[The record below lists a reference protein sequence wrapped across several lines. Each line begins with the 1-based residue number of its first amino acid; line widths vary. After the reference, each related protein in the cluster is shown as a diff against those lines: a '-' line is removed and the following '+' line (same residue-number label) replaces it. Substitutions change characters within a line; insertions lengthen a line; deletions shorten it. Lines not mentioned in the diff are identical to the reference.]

1 MTALITDCELTK
13 ASGEA
18 GSDPVVGAAM
28 IARDRYHQTPAQ
40 DQGGGADGSQARVV
54 SASVTDGPAPA
65 DEAADDQC
73 DAETVAAPHDAAA
86 TADRRR
92 NDVDAGTEGQGTGLQ
107 VYADSAYG
115 TGEARAAYRAGGH
128 DTVIKPK
135 PLCPAVEGGFT
146 LDDFTINEQ
155 DGTVTCPGGH
165 TRVMSPKRT
174 VTFGKICA
182 DCPLRSRCT
191 TAQDGRSMTIHPH
204 QDLLRAA
211 RAQARTP
218 QFKQDYP
225 TRSMIERIIAWTAT
239 CNGQRVKLRYL
250 GVAKNHAWL
259 RTRCAAINLRT
270 LVNNGLTRHN
280 GAWALA

>member
-1 MTALITDCELTK
+1 M
-13 ASGEA
+13 
-18 GSDPVVGAAM
+18 
-28 IARDRYHQTPAQ
+28 
-40 DQGGGADGSQARVV
+40 V